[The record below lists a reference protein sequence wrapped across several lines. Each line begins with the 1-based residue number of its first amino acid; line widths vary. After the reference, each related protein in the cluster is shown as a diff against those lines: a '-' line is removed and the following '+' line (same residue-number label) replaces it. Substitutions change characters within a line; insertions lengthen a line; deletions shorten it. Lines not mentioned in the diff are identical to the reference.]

1 MKKEKPKRKTSN
13 NYWINRALKREK
25 EAYLTGNEL
34 NKKMFEFYENASNDI
49 RKQINDFYSRYASEN
64 GLTFDE
70 AMIELNKS
78 EYREWKK
85 SLDEYVREYET
96 EADPIRAAEL
106 KARVDARAYRSRI
119 TRLEA
124 VSTQIEGAVNGLYF
138 GAVTAMSND
147 FAKVFEKSFMGKA
160 EDLAERFDIDIGFAQ
175 KYFNEKMVKDVI
187 SYPWCGNHFSD
198 RLWKNK
204 ENLIFNLRDIL
215 SRGLQSGTGLPQM
228 AKEMADKTG
237 QSFKAAYNLV
247 ESETTH
253 FHEEANFRAY
263 EAAGIEQYQFW
274 SEHELLVCGECAA
287 LDMKVFNVKDRK
299 EGVNA
304 PPMHNHCRCVT
315 VEYDPYE
322 KEDYINSGIEPP
334 DDRQTWK
341 EWYDGE
347 VARRGKD
354 AVENE
359 IKMRKNKAADEKQ
372 FEKYKNIFK
381 DDFPKTFEEFQD
393 LKYNRVEEWNNFKN
407 NKQERLNSL
416 DYSQMRGLK
425 KSLSNKEARIWYKT
439 HDENIPDLID
449 KSKPIEVQARQAC
462 DLRNKYRTQTR
473 ELMADQEERKR
484 LDIDEPNKSFDE
496 LIADKMTRKK
506 LSREEAIVD
515 IYKTATKTNTGVNK
529 SLGLE

>member
-13 NYWINRALKREK
+13 NYWTNRALKREK

-138 GAVTAMSND
+138 GAVTAMSKD

-160 EDLAERFDIDIGFAQ
+160 EDLAERFDIDMGFTQ
-175 KYFNEKMVKDVI
+175 KYFSEKMVKDVI

-263 EAAGIEQYQFW
+263 EAAGIERYQFW
-274 SEHELLVCGECAA
+274 SEHELSVCSICAG
-287 LDMKVFNVKDRK
+287 LDMRVFDVKDRK

-315 VEYDPYE
+315 VEYDPHE

-334 DDRQTWK
+334 EDRKTWRQ
-341 EWYDGE
+341 WYDGE
-347 VARRGKD
+347 VERRGKE
-354 AVENE
+354 AVEGD
-359 IKMRKNKAADEKQ
+359 IKAYKNKSADEKQ

-381 DDFPKTFEEFQD
+381 EDFPKTFEEFQD
-393 LKYNRVEEWNNFKN
+393 LKYNRTEEWNNFKN

-416 DYSQMRGLK
+416 DYSRMRGLK
-425 KSLSNKEARIWYKT
+425 ASLSNKEARIWYKT
-439 HDENIPDLID
+439 HDENIPNLID
-449 KSKPIEVQARQAC
+449 KSKPIEAQARQAC

-484 LDIDEPNKSFDE
+484 LDIDKPNKSFEE
-496 LIADKMTRKK
+496 LIVSKMADKK
-506 LSREEAIVD
+506 LSRKEAIED
-515 IYKTATKTNTGVNK
+515 IYKTATKTNKEVNR